1 MRRTGDLEALCE
13 HRDQLYP
20 SYCGVVSA
28 AQALRAVLAELSNIL
43 YHY

>member
-1 MRRTGDLEALCE
+1 MRRTGGPKTLCE

-20 SYCGVVSA
+20 GCCGVVSA

-43 YHY
+43 YYY